1 VICLSREEAGRALGL
16 PPLREGVSGVSIDS
30 RTLRAGDLFVALPG
44 ARFDGHDFV
53 VAALQAGASGAVV
66 RSDRLEELKTKV
78 ANAFGCPPAQVN
90 EGMPAPPGTAQP
102 ELYPVPD
109 TLQALW
115 ALAREVRRKAGVL
128 VIAVTGSVGK
138 TTTKDILGALVG
150 RSRRVLTTASN
161 QNNEIGVP
169 LTLLALETEIQV
181 AVAEM
186 GMRGRGQ
193 IAALAAVA
201 EPDIGVITNI
211 HPVHLE
217 LLGDLESIAEA
228 KAELLC
234 GLKPGGVGV
243 VPADCDVL
251 VRPAARAGC
260 RLVRFVVEDRGVPG
274 RAGREATALRGGTDG
289 GALRCEAEVTVRL
302 ENVGADHRLGLRVRW
317 PEGEAEVE
325 LKGLPRYLA
334 ENVAAAAAACYAAG
348 LPMRECLV
356 GLEDIQIGR
365 GRGQVLSLPG
375 LTVIDDTYNANPTAV
390 KRALENLIELCG
402 RRGGRPVAVLGDMLE
417 LGPKELS
424 FHAEVGRYAAELGV
438 AELWGVG
445 ERSRVT
451 VQGFLEV
458 PGEKRAGHIASAL
471 ENCSVLAALQPGD
484 VVLVKASR
492 SLGLETL
499 VSAIVQR
506 AQQGFWRSGGGE
518 GSRS

>member
-1 VICLSREEAGRALGL
+1 MICLSGEEAGQALGL
-16 PPLREGVSGVSIDS
+16 PPLRGDVCGVSIDS
-30 RTLRAGDLFVALPG
+30 RALRPGELFVALPG
-44 ARFDGHDFV
+44 TRFDGHDFV

-66 RSDRLEELKTKV
+66 HSDRLEEMRRRV
-78 ANAFGCPPAQVN
+78 ADAFGYPPEETS
-90 EGMPAPPGTAQP
+90 EGLAAATGIAQP
-102 ELYPVPD
+102 RLYPVPD

-150 RSRRVLTTASN
+150 RCRRVLTTFSN

-169 LTLLALETEIQV
+169 LTLLALEPQTEAAIV
-181 AVAEM
+181 EM
-186 GMRGRGQ
+186 GMRRRGQ

-217 LLGDLESIAEA
+217 LLGNLESIAEA

-251 VRPAARAGC
+251 VRPAARAAC
-260 RLVRFVVEDRGVPG
+260 RLVRFAVEESGGPGGERVGARPDKGRTSRGVLG
-274 RAGREATALRGGTDG
+274 L
-289 GALRCEAEVTVRL
+289 EAEVKVRL
-302 ENVGADHRLGLRVRW
+302 ESTGADSRLSLRVSW

-325 LKGLPRYLA
+325 MEHLPRYLA

-348 LPMRECLV
+348 LPLTECLM
-356 GLEDIQIGR
+356 GLEGVRSGR

-375 LTVIDDTYNANPTAV
+375 LTVIDDSYNANPTAV
-390 KRALENLIELCG
+390 KRALENLVDLCG
-402 RRGGRPVAVLGDMLE
+402 RVGGRPVAVLGDMLE
-417 LGPKELS
+417 LGPKELA
-424 FHAEVGRYAAELGV
+424 FHAEVGRYAAEVGV

-445 ERSRVT
+445 ERSRAT
-451 VQGFLEV
+451 VKGFLEAS
-458 PGEKRAGHIASAL
+458 GGKRAGYIESAL
-471 ENCSVLAALQPGD
+471 ENSTVLAALRPGD

-492 SLGLETL
+492 SLRLETL
-499 VSAIVQR
+499 VSAIVEC
-506 AQQGFWRSGGGE
+506 AQQGLWRSSVGE